1 MKTIYSISKTGKI
14 TTWSADLNLT
24 PNSDGYL
31 EIAIESGYEDGKKIN
46 KTRLVKTGK
55 NLGRANE
62 TSLEAQAKLELE
74 RLYQDKYDKGY
85 KDNKDNV
92 SISKKVDDISKPMLA
107 DKYPEKVHK
116 LPLGLKSIALQP
128 KVDGLRCFIE
138 KMPDESIRFSSRS
151 GKIFTPIPF
160 LTTWA
165 RSALK
170 VGDIFDGELYIP
182 GKPLQEI
189 MSIVSP
195 TKNIKTEL
203 LKTVQFFWY
212 DYIPKGQEGK
222 SFKERFIDSTIVA
235 RHGAYKLETI
245 LFEEDSVDLPSGI
258 TVEGTQS
265 EYLIDIFDPIFDSFI
280 EEGYEGMMIRDI
292 TSPYYFGRRSVS
304 LLKYK
309 KMQTEEF
316 QIVDILESDNDEAPR
331 FVCDL
336 RNGNEVTVRLK
347 GDKEENLKYLNNK
360 ETYVGKW
367 LTIKYQVKTVTGS
380 LQFPVGVAIREGEVI
395 DGEFVP
401 SI

>member
-24 PNSDGYL
+24 LNSDGYL

-85 KDNKDNV
+85 KNNKDEV

-116 LPLGLKSIALQP
+116 LPLSLKSIALQP

-212 DYIPKGQEGK
+212 DYIPKGQEDK
-222 SFKERFIDSTIVA
+222 SFKERFIDNTIVA
-235 RHGAYKLETI
+235 SHGAYKLETI
-245 LFEEDSVDLPSGI
+245 LFEKDSVDLPSGI
-258 TVEGTQS
+258 TVESTQS

-292 TSPYYFGRRSVS
+292 NSQYYFGRRSVS

-360 ETYVGKW
+360 ETYIGKW
-367 LTIKYQVKTVTGS
+367 LTIKYQIKTVTGS

>member
-85 KDNKDNV
+85 KDNKDEV

-245 LFEEDSVDLPSGI
+245 LFEEDSVDLPSGV

-380 LQFPVGVAIREGEVI
+380 LQFPVGVAIRDGEVV

>member
-46 KTRLVKTGK
+46 KTRLVKSGK

-85 KDNKDNV
+85 KDNKDDV

-212 DYIPKGQEGK
+212 DYIPKGQEDK
-222 SFKERFIDSTIVA
+222 SFKERFIDSTIIA

-245 LFEEDSVDLPSGI
+245 LFEEDSLDLPSGI

-360 ETYVGKW
+360 ETYIGKW
-367 LTIKYQVKTVTGS
+367 LTIKYQIKTVTGS
-380 LQFPVGVAIREGEVI
+380 LQFPVGVAIRDGEVI

>member
-14 TTWSADLNLT
+14 TTWSADLKLT
-24 PNSDGYL
+24 PNPDGYL

-85 KDNKDNV
+85 KDNKDEV

-165 RSALK
+165 RYALK

-212 DYIPKGQEGK
+212 DYIPKGQEDK

-292 TSPYYFGRRSVS
+292 TSQYYFGRRSVS

-360 ETYVGKW
+360 ETYIGKW
-367 LTIKYQVKTVTGS
+367 LTIKYQIKTVTGS

>member
-85 KDNKDNV
+85 KDNKDEV

-360 ETYVGKW
+360 EAYVGKW